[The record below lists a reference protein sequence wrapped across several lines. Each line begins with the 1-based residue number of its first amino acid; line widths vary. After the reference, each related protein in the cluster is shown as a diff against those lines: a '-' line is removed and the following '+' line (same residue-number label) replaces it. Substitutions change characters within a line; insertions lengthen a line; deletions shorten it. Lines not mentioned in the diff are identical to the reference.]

1 MSAAVSTGNAV
12 VPALRARD
20 FNFSSKSDAV

>member
-1 MSAAVSTGNAV
+1 MSAAVSTGDAV
-12 VPALRARD
+12 VPAVRARS